1 MKYLTLFALFIAP
14 WVSAQDADT
23 KPTSKLRFAD
33 DIAKFVATD
42 KATPPPQNALLVIG
56 SSSAR
61 YWVSAADDFKPYPVI
76 NRGFGGSKTN
86 EVLAYMDQI
95 TLPYHPRVVIYFA
108 GTNDLGGGAKAED
121 VFENI
126 QQYIKRLRSEN
137 PNCGVV
143 IMSALKAPRRKAQW
157 EEFDKFNTLV
167 EKFCASGKNLYFA
180 NHNPAMNKPNGE
192 PNTELY
198 REEGNTAMHANAA
211 GYVQIAKIV
220 RPIVDQA
227 WKASEPPVSE
237 STKK

>member
-1 MKYLTLFALFIAP
+1 MKHLTLLALFIAP
-14 WVSAQDADT
+14 WVVAQDADT
-23 KPTSKLRFAD
+23 KPTNKLRYGD
-33 DIAKFVATD
+33 DIAKFVAAD
-42 KATPPPQNALLVIG
+42 KVTPPPQNALLISG

-61 YWVSAADDFKPYPVI
+61 LWESAAEDFKPYPVI

-121 VFENI
+121 VLENI
-126 QQYIKRLRSEN
+126 KKYIEKLRAEN

-143 IMSALKAPRRKAQW
+143 IMSALKAPKRKAQW
-157 EEFDKFNTLV
+157 AEFDKYNAMV

-192 PNTELY
+192 PNAELY
-198 REEGNTAMHANAA
+198 REKGDAAMHANAA
-211 GYVQIAKIV
+211 GYVEIVKIV

-227 WKASEPPVSE
+227 WKASEPTMV
-237 STKK
+237 KK

>member
-1 MKYLTLFALFIAP
+1 MKLFTALTFFAASCLNAQEVAP
-14 WVSAQDADT
+14 HPST
-23 KPTSKLRFAD
+23 GLRYGD
-33 DIAKFVATD
+33 DIAKFVAAD
-42 KATPPPQNALLVIG
+42 KATPPPQNALLIVG

-61 YWVSAADDFKPYPVI
+61 YWVSAPNDFKPYPVI
-76 NRGFGGSKTN
+76 NRGFGGSKTS

-121 VFENI
+121 VLQNI
-126 QQYIKRLRSEN
+126 QEYVKRLRLEN
-137 PNCGVV
+137 PSCGVV

-157 EEFDKFNTLV
+157 EEFDKYNTLV

-180 NHNPAMNKPNGE
+180 NHNPAMNKPNGD

-198 REEGNTAMHANAA
+198 RELGDLAMHANAA
-211 GYVQIAKIV
+211 GYAEIVKIV

-227 WKASEPPVSE
+227 WKVSAPSVSE
-237 STKK
+237 SKSK